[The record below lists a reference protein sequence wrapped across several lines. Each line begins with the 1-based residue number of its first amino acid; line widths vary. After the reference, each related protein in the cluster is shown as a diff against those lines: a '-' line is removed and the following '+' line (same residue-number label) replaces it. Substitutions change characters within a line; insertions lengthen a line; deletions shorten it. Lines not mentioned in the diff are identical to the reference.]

1 MSEAVAEKRTAL
13 DVSRLPTTLFDGHS
27 ALWWGNALLLAIE
40 TAMFGILIA
49 IYFSVL
55 MQTEPFPPPRV
66 ERLPVLY
73 GSYPDLLLPVIGL
86 IVLLASVVPA
96 IMLDKAARDRNAG
109 LIRILL
115 PITLLFNVAAIV
127 IRWYEY
133 DSLHFKWA
141 DNAYGSITWMILG
154 MHMFHLFVMFCEDAF
169 LLVWTYIK
177 GVDDKHALDLTVLA
191 VYWYWVVG
199 VWFVLFSIVYLVPR
213 LTL

>member
-1 MSEAVAEKRTAL
+1 
-13 DVSRLPTTLFDGHS
+13 
-27 ALWWGNALLLAIE
+27 
-40 TAMFGILIA
+40 
-49 IYFSVL
+49 
-55 MQTEPFPPPRV
+55 
-66 ERLPVLY
+66 
-73 GSYPDLLLPVIGL
+73 
-86 IVLLASVVPA
+86 
-96 IMLDKAARDRNAG
+96 
-109 LIRILL
+109 
-115 PITLLFNVAAIV
+115 LLFNVAAIV